1 MRNYKELILVGGVF
15 TLLAVLMSAALDT
28 ADAKNAFCQNNLKV
42 LYVSVTEYQA
52 AHNALPPV
60 IVEQKPRWAFWSGYI
75 KPFVKD
81 LKNMACPE
89 DARNAHM
96 LVNVNN
102 PLMPKPQLRAD
113 SYGMNY
119 FLTRHFAAKKKKT
132 PLLKNLSNPKKT
144 VVFGDCKGPYMLPER
159 YWKEERA
166 MRHEKESANY
176 VFADGSVKNLTQ
188 MDFGSIGGD
197 GKFKTDMTSWHWL

>member
-96 LVNVNN
+96 LVNVIRHQRDGEPIDENMFRL
-102 PLMPKPQLRAD
+102 PFAKPELAFDWRCPAE
-113 SYGMNY
+113 
-119 FLTRHFAAKKKKT
+119 TE
-132 PLLKNLSNPKKT
+132 LS
-144 VVFGDCKGPYMLPER
+144 L
-159 YWKEERA
+159 
-166 MRHEKESANY
+166 
-176 VFADGSVKNLTQ
+176 
-188 MDFGSIGGD
+188 
-197 GKFKTDMTSWHWL
+197 

>member
-113 SYGMNY
+113 SYGMNF
-119 FLTRHFAAKKKKT
+119 FLTRHFAAKKSQII
-132 PLLKNLSNPKKT
+132 LKN
-144 VVFGDCKGPYMLPER
+144 
-159 YWKEERA
+159 
-166 MRHEKESANY
+166 
-176 VFADGSVKNLTQ
+176 
-188 MDFGSIGGD
+188 
-197 GKFKTDMTSWHWL
+197 